1 MSDEVEVKGEA
12 PPEEESHKDGE
23 FKPPKD
29 GSWLPRSR
37 VKEMIASAVTKAKD
51 EFSAQVAPLIEA
63 AKAKNEVKAA
73 PVQQYTKAQLSEFV
87 EAGRLTQE
95 AADQVWENQIV
106 ERATRQ
112 AVESANN
119 VVASRDQQRNIVQQ
133 MAEFKNLV
141 PEAWEVGS
149 SERERV
155 EDAYAALK
163 SVGIKGT
170 KDELELA
177 ALIAAF
183 GDPAKIRKARGFGRS
198 GPAESFED
206 AGSAGRRSRGEEAEG
221 PPRNITSEQRA
232 HYERGIAAGRYKDWS
247 DVKEELKF
255 AIKAKRA

>member
-1 MSDEVEVKGEA
+1 MSEEVEVKGEA
-12 PPEEESHKDGE
+12 PPEEESHEDKGE

-29 GSWLPRSR
+29 GSWLPRNR
-37 VKEMIASAVTKAKD
+37 VKEMIAAAVSKAKD

-63 AKAKNEVKAA
+63 AKNEVKAA

-87 EAGRLTQE
+87 EAGRLTQD
-95 AADQVWENQIV
+95 ASDQIWENQIV
-106 ERATRQ
+106 ERATRK
-112 AVESANN
+112 AVEGANN
-119 VVASRDQQRNIVQQ
+119 VVASRDQQRNVVQQ

-149 SERERV
+149 PERERV
-155 EDAYAALK
+155 EEAYAALK
-163 SVGIKGT
+163 STGIKGT

-177 ALIAAF
+177 ALFAAF
-183 GDPAKIRKARGFGRS
+183 GDPVKIRKARGFGRS

-206 AGSAGRRSRGEEAEG
+206 AGSAGRRGRGEEAEG

-232 HYERGIAAGRYKDWS
+232 HYERGIAAGRYKGWS

-255 AIKAKRA
+255 AQKAKRV